1 MFLSDITVGGLEN
14 TRILRIDKGILLDR
28 IIDERIS
35 SARVN
40 AEFLGE
46 HTIVQVYIITFLRVQ
61 IRVTEGYVLWVR
73 IVYIRIQIP
82 DTRTLD
88 THIISQAK
96 LLRHTQLIRDRS
108 VWHHVEIMGIKVHI
122 GSHLIFHVQSG
133 SFRTYPRLHAKLI
146 KLHRIAQISGIDMLG
161 MTEMA
166 IFRSY
171 VLPYIQRIV
180 ESGTIRI
187 TPALA
192 EYIFCAHLQGLI
204 LPRRGR
210 IIHLPGVLVRRS
222 LVDIIL
228 RIAEPRIVIH
238 DIL

>member
-1 MFLSDITVGGLEN
+1 
-14 TRILRIDKGILLDR
+14 
-28 IIDERIS
+28 
-35 SARVN
+35 
-40 AEFLGE
+40 
-46 HTIVQVYIITFLRVQ
+46 
-61 IRVTEGYVLWVR
+61 
-73 IVYIRIQIP
+73 
-82 DTRTLD
+82 
-88 THIISQAK
+88 
-96 LLRHTQLIRDRS
+96 
-108 VWHHVEIMGIKVHI
+108 
-122 GSHLIFHVQSG
+122 
-133 SFRTYPRLHAKLI
+133 
-146 KLHRIAQISGIDMLG
+146 MLG

-171 VLPYIQRIV
+171 VLPYIN
-180 ESGTIRI
+180 ESLKAVRSVI

-192 EYIFCAHLQGLI
+192 EYIFCANLQGLI